1 MRTARPK
8 GIGQTI
14 IATEKKMSPNNK
26 PMYLKHIHIENFGPL
41 ERIDFDMPF
50 SEGSGDATPI
60 PLVLVGKNGAGKTV
74 FIAQIVDALIE
85 IQKKVYD
92 NIVFRQGLVEP
103 FFLILGGTNIKI
115 GKESSLTF
123 ATFTNGISYVA
134 HSGDINRIND
144 FSTMKSNYSFL
155 ARLSSDNFK
164 YLDFMGSN
172 GCSQETKDALEQC
185 FSSGIYS
192 FFPASRTEPPFWLNN
207 HSLINLNEGFS
218 FVGNIRGN
226 NEKNILCE
234 TIFNENI
241 KWLFDVL
248 VDSNVSS
255 EYTLSVPEF
264 SDPFAKE
271 KKKNRGLVKEVEK
284 IFSIILS
291 NKIKLVAALRHAKA
305 RRLQIFDADKND
317 VLIDN
322 LAKLSLGQKI
332 LLNIFLTIVRYGDNG
347 ELDDF
352 CKLKGIVTIDEID
365 SHLHIEFQKNILP
378 QLIRLFPGIQ
388 FIVTTHSP
396 FFIMG
401 MTEACNDFRLME
413 LPCGNIIQHDE
424 FSEIQEATK
433 IFFPAY
439 EQTHTQ
445 LEKLKEQIAR
455 QTRPVVLTEGRS
467 DAIILHNAWNKLYP
481 GLAQPFEIIPSGY
494 QADVSKRTGGAK
506 EINFALARISTCD
519 FPNKIVG
526 LFDND
531 HEGNGQFRG
540 LQSESFEPYNEHNPI
555 RKHLKYDIWGMLL
568 PVPQSRKEKY
578 EGVAVNQRRFVIELY
593 FKDGIL
599 ISENMLGEEI
609 ARNTGIYEITKNSSK
624 KIDFANK
631 TASFLKEDFA
641 DFQILFDELLKL
653 LSITGNI
660 LVPSNI
666 HSSVYISIDNQN
678 SFTNNQQ
685 L

>member
-1 MRTARPK
+1 
-8 GIGQTI
+8 
-14 IATEKKMSPNNK
+14 
-26 PMYLKHIHIENFGPL
+26 MYLKHIHIENFGPL

-50 SEGSGDATPI
+50 SGGGEDAAPI

-74 FIAQIVDALIE
+74 FIAQVVDALIE

-92 NIVFRQGLVEP
+92 NIVFRQGLAEP
-103 FFLILGGTNIKI
+103 FFMILGGTNIKI

-123 ATFTNGISYVA
+123 ATFSNGISYVA
-134 HSGDINRIND
+134 HSGDVNKIND
-144 FSTMKSNYSFL
+144 FSTLKSNYRFL
-155 ARLSSDNFK
+155 ARLSSDNSK

-185 FSSGIYS
+185 FSNDIYS

-234 TIFNENI
+234 TIFNENV

-248 VDSNVSS
+248 VDSNVSP

-271 KKKNRGLVKEVEK
+271 KRKNRSLLREVEK

-291 NKIKLVAALRHAKA
+291 NKIKLVAALRHAKD
-305 RRLQIFDADKND
+305 RRLLIVDADKKN

-332 LLNIFLTIVRYGDNG
+332 LLNIFLTIVKYGDNG

-352 CKLKGIVTIDEID
+352 RKLKGIVTIDEID

-388 FIVTTHSP
+388 FVVTTHSP

-413 LPCGNIIQHDE
+413 LPCGQIIQHDD

-439 EQTHTQ
+439 EQAHIQ
-445 LEKLKEQIAR
+445 LEKLKELIVR

-481 GLAQPFEIIPSGY
+481 SLAQPPFEIIPSGY
-494 QADVSKRTGGAK
+494 QADVSKRTGGAR
-506 EINFALARISTCD
+506 EINYALTRISTFCL
-519 FPNKIVG
+519 PNKIVG

-531 HEGNGQFRG
+531 SEGNGQFKG
-540 LQSESFEPYNEHNPI
+540 LQSEAFEPYNEQKSI
-555 RKHLKYDIWGMLL
+555 RKHLKYDTWGMLL

-578 EGVAVNQRRFVIELY
+578 EGGAVNQRRFVIELY
-593 FKDGIL
+593 FKDDIL
-599 ISENMLGEEI
+599 KKEDMLGEEI
-609 ARNTGIYEITKNSSK
+609 AQNTGIYEITQNSSK

-631 TASFLKEDFA
+631 TASFPKEAFA
-641 DFQILFDELLKL
+641 DFQILFDDLLKL
-653 LSITGNI
+653 LNITGNI

-666 HSSVYISIDNQN
+666 HSSICISIDNQN
-678 SFTNNQQ
+678 SFTDNQQ